1 MLFNCSSLRKLH
13 KNIDGLNDYIEIKDC
28 EVYSLEWRIKTDRN
42 KLYILTL

>member
-28 EVYSLEWRIKTDRN
+28 EVFIRMENKTDRN